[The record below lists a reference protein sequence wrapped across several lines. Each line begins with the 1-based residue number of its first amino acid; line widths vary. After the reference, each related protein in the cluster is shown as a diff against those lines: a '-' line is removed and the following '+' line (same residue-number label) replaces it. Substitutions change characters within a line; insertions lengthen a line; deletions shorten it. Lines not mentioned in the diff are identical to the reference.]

1 MLGGPG
7 SSRKNPGSLVVVL
20 LDVLLDLGV
29 VLLDKIGV
37 VGLLRC
43 ASLTLRSRQSRQVPA
58 GAMSPLVTPSPFLLT
73 SNRGLLD

>member
-1 MLGGPG
+1 MVLDN
-7 SSRKNPGSLVVVL
+7 SAKNQDVL
-20 LDVLLDLGV
+20 KIVLWDVLLEIDL